1 MLPRKHRL
9 PLRTDLARVQ
19 EEGKLFQGRLFSL
32 LVSHQP
38 SIPKESRAASTINHQ
53 PSRFGFIIS
62 TKIHKRAVKR
72 NRIRRFL
79 IEAIRSLLPKIK
91 PGLDCVFLAKK
102 AIVGKELSEIKK
114 ETKKLFQKAKLI

>member
-9 PLRTDLARVQ
+9 PLRTELTRVQ

-32 LVSHQP
+32 LVSRQELGTR
-38 SIPKESRAASTINHQ
+38 SQ

-72 NRIRRFL
+72 NQARRFL
-79 IEAIRSLLPKIK
+79 IEAIRSLLSKINL
-91 PGLDCVFLAKK
+91 GFDCVFLAKK
-102 AIVGKELSEIKK
+102 TIVGKELSEIKK
-114 ETKKLFQKAKLI
+114 ETERLFRKAGLIQIEGR

>member
-9 PLRTDLARVQ
+9 PLRTDLTRVQ

-32 LVSHQP
+32 LVSGKKSVGRSQ
-38 SIPKESRAASTINHQ
+38 S
-53 PSRFGFIIS
+53 SRFAFIIS

-79 IEAIRSLLPKIK
+79 IEAIRSLLSKIK
-91 PGLDCVFLAKK
+91 PGFDCVFLAKK

-114 ETKKLFQKAKLI
+114 ETEKLFKKAELI

>member
-9 PLRTDLARVQ
+9 PLRTELTRVQ

-32 LVSHQP
+32 LVSGQEP
-38 SIPKESRAASTINHQ
+38 VDRSQ
-53 PSRFGFIIS
+53 PSRFAFIIS

-72 NRIRRFL
+72 NRVRRFL

-91 PGLDCVFLAKK
+91 PGFDCVFLAKK
-102 AIVGKELSEIKK
+102 AIVGKGLIEIKK
-114 ETKKLFQKAKLI
+114 ETERLFKKTKLIT

>member
-9 PLRTDLARVQ
+9 PLRTELIRVQ

-32 LVSHQP
+32 LVAPQP
-38 SIPKESRAASTINHQ
+38 KTSNLKPQA
-53 PSRFGFIIS
+53 SRFGFIIS

-72 NRIRRFL
+72 NRARRLL

-91 PGLDCVFLAKK
+91 PGFDCVFLAKK
-102 AIVGKELSEIKK
+102 PIIGKELAEFKK
-114 ETKKLFQKAKLI
+114 ETERLFQKAKLLAK